1 MEQQRRIAE
10 IVTEF
15 KTCFEGGKQIPIELE
30 VPEKFKYHKMI
41 HEIAQAYGD
50 YNKAESLTESD
61 YWIFRGLEA
70 QKISAEKWLMDQ
82 K

>member
-1 MEQQRRIAE
+1 
-10 IVTEF
+10 
-15 KTCFEGGKQIPIELE
+15 
-30 VPEKFKYHKMI
+30 MI

-50 YNKAESLTESD
+50 YNKAESLTEPD

-70 QKISAEKWLMDQ
+70 QKSAAEKWLMDQ

>member
-1 MEQQRRIAE
+1 
-10 IVTEF
+10 
-15 KTCFEGGKQIPIELE
+15 
-30 VPEKFKYHKMI
+30 MI

-50 YNKAESLTESD
+50 RDKAESLTEPD

-70 QKISAEKWLMDQ
+70 QKSAAEKWLMDQ